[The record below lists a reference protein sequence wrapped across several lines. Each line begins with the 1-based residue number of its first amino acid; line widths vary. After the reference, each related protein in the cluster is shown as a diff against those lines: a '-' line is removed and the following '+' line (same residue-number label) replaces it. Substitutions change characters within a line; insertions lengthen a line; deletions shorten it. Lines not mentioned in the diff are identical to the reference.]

1 MKQEKQVFNPYLPG
15 WEYVP
20 DGEPHVFGDRV
31 YVYGSHDRFGAPI
44 FCVNDYVCWSAPVS
58 DLSDWRY
65 EGVIYRKRDDPANRL
80 GIRCLYAPDVTCGPD
95 GRYYLYYAFDF
106 LGEISVAVC
115 DTPAGKYQ
123 FYGRVHFPD
132 GHVWGRK
139 SGEPFPFDPG
149 VLTDDDGRVYL
160 YSGFATKVP
169 AVASGFHDLTNEG
182 GVVLE
187 LEQDMV
193 TIKTGPDLLFPAKGR
208 PGAFPGH
215 AFFEASSIRRID
227 GRYCFVYSS
236 EHNHELCCAWA
247 DDPRGPFTFGGTLI
261 DIGDLYLKGNEDE
274 SRAANYLGNTHGGMC
289 EIGGHWYIFYHR
301 QTDCSSY
308 ARQACAEKL
317 ARTPDGGFR
326 QAELTSCGLNG
337 GALKGTGRYEARI
350 ACNLWSK
357 EGTCRYDGG
366 IFDRIKIRR
375 KHPYFTQ
382 RGKDRDADLMQ
393 RGMDRGPDPARDIQY
408 IANMRD
414 GAVAGFKYFRLGEAS
429 KIVVE
434 ISGRGKGILRVFTDV
449 AMQEE
454 AAAIRV
460 AAGKHAGR
468 AQLRFPVRKFAGS
481 FHAEEGIK
489 PLFFRYEGTG
499 SIDFMAFTL
508 LKRRKKEN
516 E

>member
-1 MKQEKQVFNPYLPG
+1 MKQVFNPYLPS

-65 EGVIYRKRDDPANRL
+65 EGVIYHKKDDPANKL

-115 DTPAGKYQ
+115 DTPAGKYE

-169 AVASGFHDLTNEG
+169 AVASGFHNLTNEG

-193 TIKTGPDLLFPAKGR
+193 TIRTGPDLLFPVKGR
-208 PGAFPGH
+208 PGAFPDH
-215 AFFEASSIRRID
+215 AFFEASSIRKID

-247 DDPRGPFTFGGTLI
+247 DSPKGPFTFGGTLI
-261 DIGDLYLKGNEDE
+261 DLGDLYLEGNEDE
-274 SRAANYLGNTHGGMC
+274 THAVNYLGNTHGGMC
-289 EIGGHWYIFYHR
+289 EIGGQWYIFYHR

-317 ARTPDGGFR
+317 VRTPDGGFR
-326 QAELTSCGLNG
+326 QAELTSCGLNDG
-337 GALKGTGRYEARI
+337 PLRGQGRYEARI

-357 EGTCRYDGG
+357 EGTCRYDAGG
-366 IFDRIKIRR
+366 RKKIR
-375 KHPYFTQ
+375 KIHPYFTQ
-382 RGKDRDADLMQ
+382 HGKDRESDGD
-393 RGMDRGPDPARDIQY
+393 QY

-429 KIVVE
+429 E
-434 ISGRGKGILRVFTDV
+434 LELELGGRGEGVIRVFTDE
-449 AMQEE
+449 AMREE
-454 AAAIRV
+454 AASLLV
-460 AAGKHAGR
+460 SSGGPVGR
-468 AQLRFPVRKFAGS
+468 FTGS
-481 FHAEEGIK
+481 FYAEEGVK
-489 PLFFRYEGTG
+489 PLFFRFEGSG
-499 SIDFMAFTL
+499 SLDFIAFTL
-508 LKRRKKEN
+508 RGPRRFTVPAPFSPASPGRGPLRRRI
-516 E
+516 